1 MRHIVITIALLFPV
15 LVFSQ
20 IPNINPRNI
29 KLLYQ
34 TTGDGLVFR
43 GGANINYTPITDGN
57 AWMHL
62 DTINNKLYAYVKNQW
77 KLIAD
82 PNTLS
87 TNLSGSTDIVS
98 FAIDAIVDALNA
110 IPWDGTYI
118 VGTTSEGLYLTLNV
132 NGQTLQILLIPNGK
146 KGDIITSNGGAVMTV
161 DTGVINYSNLS
172 VALRNLIDGQF
183 NTGDSVKYV
192 KYVDTT
198 ATIATKK
205 DLTTLGPQFV
215 LTTNNT
221 KGPAT
226 LTSSTLN
233 IPNYAD
239 TSIYNQNGKLVSNR
253 IVDMNNNSL
262 TFKKTDNEYIT
273 IQNKSVK
280 TYNYDSLLTSA
291 FETAIDPT
299 SVQQYTS
306 SGNLNTRIDMLY
318 GEIILR
324 GNNAA
329 DSALADLRVTADGE
343 VIIRKPSSLS
353 SNTLTGRSSA
363 GYITNV
369 TPSTG
374 LVLNNNTLT
383 VDSSNISTVNYV
395 NTMLSRDTITNG
407 TLTSGNFTIT
417 YSLFGSGAITLTNPS
432 VGTYKIT
439 VPGNTE
445 IKNLTITGNSTVLNG
460 FGELTFKYESNNFPY
475 YFNVQMYD
483 ISTGSFI
490 DQHALGT
497 NHLQTAV
504 STETTLFFPGMSL
517 FGTTG
522 FRIVLR

>member
-34 TTGDGLVFR
+34 TSGDGLVFR
-43 GGANINYTPITDGN
+43 GGANINYTPVTDGN

-62 DTINNKLYAYVKNQW
+62 DTVNNKLYAYVKNQW
-77 KLIAD
+77 KLVAD

-87 TNLSGSTDIVS
+87 TNLSGSTNIVS

-172 VALRNLIDGQF
+172 VALRNLIDGQ
-183 NTGDSVKYV
+183 
-192 KYVDTT
+192 
-198 ATIATKK
+198 I
-205 DLTTLGPQFV
+205 PQFV

-226 LTSSTLN
+226 LASNTLN

-262 TFKKTDNEYIT
+262 TFRKTNNEYIT

-306 SGNLNTRIDMLY
+306 SGDLNTRIDMLY

-324 GNNAA
+324 GNNAV

-374 LVLNNNTLT
+374 LSLSNNTLI

-407 TLTSGNFTIT
+407 TLTSGNLTIT

>member
-34 TTGDGLVFR
+34 TSGDGLVFR
-43 GGANINYTPITDGN
+43 GGANINYTPVTDGN

-62 DTINNKLYAYVKNQW
+62 DTVNNKLYAYVKNQW
-77 KLIAD
+77 KLVAD

-87 TNLSGSTDIVS
+87 TNLSGSTNIVS

-172 VALRNLIDGQF
+172 VALRNLIDGQ
-183 NTGDSVKYV
+183 
-192 KYVDTT
+192 
-198 ATIATKK
+198 I
-205 DLTTLGPQFV
+205 PQFV

-226 LTSSTLN
+226 LASNTLN

-262 TFKKTDNEYIT
+262 TFRKTNDEYIT
-273 IQNKSVK
+273 IQNRSVK
-280 TYNYDSLLTSA
+280 TYIYDSLLTSA

-306 SGNLNTRIDMLY
+306 SGDLKTRIDMLY

-324 GNNAA
+324 GNNAV

-374 LVLNNNTLT
+374 LSLSNNTLI